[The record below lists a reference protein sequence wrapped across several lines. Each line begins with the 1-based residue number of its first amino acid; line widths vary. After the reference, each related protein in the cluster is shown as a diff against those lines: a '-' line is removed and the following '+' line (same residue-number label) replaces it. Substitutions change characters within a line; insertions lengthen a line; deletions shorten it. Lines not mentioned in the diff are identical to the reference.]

1 MKGHFMKNLK
11 EKKLRKKFLMQ
22 KSTIKKLN
30 KVSKA
35 QNLSKNKILLLS
47 VKLFKDSFLKSD
59 LFADEILE
67 GKNDKKR
74 F

>member
-1 MKGHFMKNLK
+1 
-11 EKKLRKKFLMQ
+11 MQ
-22 KSTIKKLN
+22 KNTIKKLN